1 MLLGPLEVERR
12 APQGQVAFK
21 SDSAT
26 RVLYGIDIVDSVTCQ
41 KQQIHRN
48 HIINPT
54 WLSLPPVVADPPQ
67 AFHFPSVSSAPVVP
81 AAL

>member
-12 APQGQVAFK
+12 APQRQGAFK
-21 SDSAT
+21 LRIALP
-26 RVLYGIDIVDSVTCQ
+26 VLYGIDIADSVTCQ

-48 HIINPT
+48 HINPT
-54 WLSLPPVVADPPQ
+54 WLSLPQVVADPPQ